1 MLVMNSD
8 GSCWRMKHY
17 TMHFIMLQCTI
28 SRPLNEIQ
36 RLYKTGHNL
45 RQYDMFLKRA
55 CSYLRNTDYLILM
68 HSCITQYKPFIIAES
83 NPVDPIEVSNEDVL
97 SIYLDSIPV
106 ITPVNT
112 ITEDKTSLSSG
123 AIAGIAIAVSF
134 MVISII
140 IIVAVGMFCF
150 CRHRQFSSM

>member
-1 MLVMNSD
+1 
-8 GSCWRMKHY
+8 
-17 TMHFIMLQCTI
+17 MH
-28 SRPLNEIQ
+28 
-36 RLYKTGHNL
+36 G
-45 RQYDMFLKRA
+45 
-55 CSYLRNTDYLILM
+55 
-68 HSCITQYKPFIIAES
+68 CIAKYNPFIIAES
-83 NPVDPIEVSNEDVL
+83 NPIDPIEISNEDVL

-112 ITEDKTSLSSG
+112 VTEDKTSLSSG

-150 CRHRQFSSM
+150 CHHRQFSSM